1 MPSLVSAIIWARSD
15 PKAGTVMLPI
25 FTKNIDDEVHR
36 TILAMLGTEPWT
48 YKLELAGDF
57 ENDAPSYIVGGSP
70 SLPSSLHS
78 LLQARGVDHA
88 LQCIV
93 RTLSTNFSA
102 ALDVMTTLVCVMDRP
117 LRDLL
122 RLKFTTLKDPALA
135 EATVHLHRRVEAYA
149 SVLIVQD
156 LGMEFAQLPE
166 MDAASATMDVTQEQ
180 PVDDIDQ
187 VLNETAVMGNME
199 QPEMTGDVTMDDFY
213 GLQGDNM
220 GLENLDDLDLEMF

>member
-1 MPSLVSAIIWARSD
+1 
-15 PKAGTVMLPI
+15 MLPI

-48 YKLELAGDF
+48 YKLERGGDF
-57 ENDAPSYIVGGSP
+57 EKDAASYIAGGSP
-70 SLPSSLHS
+70 SLPSSLYS
-78 LLQARGVDHA
+78 LVQARGADYA
-88 LQCIV
+88 LQCIL
-93 RTLSTNFSA
+93 RTLSTNFST
-102 ALDVMTTLVCVMDRP
+102 ALDVMATLVCVMDRP

-156 LGMEFAQLPE
+156 LGMEFTQLP
-166 MDAASATMDVTQEQ
+166 DIDTASANLDATQEQ